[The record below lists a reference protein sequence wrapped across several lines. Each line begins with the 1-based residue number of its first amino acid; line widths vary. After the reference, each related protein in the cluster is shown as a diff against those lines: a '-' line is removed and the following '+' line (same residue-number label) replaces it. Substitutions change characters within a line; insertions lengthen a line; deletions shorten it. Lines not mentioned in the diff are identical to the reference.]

1 MVRASERARE
11 RERKRER
18 EREEAEGQEE
28 WREKGFRRA
37 ASKTIF
43 NARGIENAAY
53 AAHVPTG
60 ARKTYFV
67 C

>member
-1 MVRASERARE
+1 MVRA
-11 RERKRER
+11 RER